1 MPRARTAGT
10 GTRSHKKAAPADPA
24 LEAMVDTIVD
34 DGANPDEKPAPRP
47 RTQKPGPKKVI
58 SETTKLVGDALAV
71 GISMMGD
78 NPDKR
83 KALTMPEAQSIGH
96 PIVRM
101 LSRRLPSWIK
111 PFLPKTKLS
120 PEDAADLEEIAAT
133 LAKWGM
139 RLATVL
145 VADFVEG
152 KEKAQAGRQ
161 QAHAGEEA
169 HAPVERP
176 AAPGV
181 SLNDL
186 RAGEREQAVAQA
198 APAVNGHNPAF
209 DILHSVDL
217 GIEAA

>member
-1 MPRARTAGT
+1 MPR
-10 GTRSHKKAAPADPA
+10 KKVVKEAPE
-24 LEAMVDTIVD
+24 LEAMEDTLS
-34 DGANPDEKPAPRP
+34 PDIDMPAEKPSPARP
-47 RTQKPGPKKVI
+47 RMQKPGPKKVI
-58 SETTKLVGDALAV
+58 SETTKLMGDALAV
-71 GISMMGD
+71 GISMVGD

-101 LSRRLPSWIK
+101 LSRRLPAWIK
-111 PFLPKTKLS
+111 PLLPKTKLS

-139 RLATVL
+139 RLATVI

-152 KEKAQAGRQ
+152 KEKAQ
-161 QAHAGEEA
+161 EA
-169 HAPVERP
+169 RKQGQPAPESHRP
-176 AAPGV
+176 AAAPTA

-186 RAGEREQAVAQA
+186 RANEREQAA
-198 APAVNGHNPAF
+198 ALVTPQPNGHNPAF
-209 DILHSVDL
+209 DVLNSVDL